1 MVRFLDENVDKYESE
16 SGRAD
21 QAWTAVISP
30 YLHWGELSPRLVLH
44 EAFVG
49 KIAAKF
55 RRKLAWRD
63 LSYWLLSLFPSMD
76 QVLTNHNSV
85 FSVLTRNCPI
95 TAQISLSQK
104 LTNHCSIFKI
114 FTLN

>member
-85 FSVLTRNCPI
+85 FS
-95 TAQISLSQK
+95 ISETDQSQLNIQNIYSK
-104 LTNHCSIFKI
+104 LTN
-114 FTLN
+114 